1 MKQLLDAA
9 KELDEKHQRELNK
22 IQDNPPFETLTPF
35 ERHTAWPIKYKNKDM
50 KALVELTK
58 KPDKE
63 EYLLLQAWNNTRSMI
78 AKRFD
83 GVWDLHRRNWHV
95 IPFWLA
101 SAYSQ
106 QAESV
111 PFRRYFDPQTLNKY
125 TEIWQRYIIFCLI
138 TYKNDK
144 YDVQFTSE
152 QEQCLDKVL
161 QTLNDDGDAE
171 SILTVFAPELRRSP
185 TPNPDFT
192 T

>member
-1 MKQLLDAA
+1 MDKTTDSNDFSRIKSPVHIQFSYINHRYFPVDIKTDIAAATPIEARIKQLLDAA

-35 ERHTAWPIKYKNKDM
+35 EHHTAWPIKYKNKDM
-50 KALVELTK
+50 KALVELMK

-63 EYLLLQAWNNTRSMI
+63 EYLLLQAWNNMRSML
-78 AKRFD
+78 AKHFD
-83 GVWDLHRRNWHV
+83 GVWDLHHRNWHV

-101 SAYSQ
+101 SAHSQ

-125 TEIWQRYIIFCLI
+125 AEIWQRYIIFCLI

-144 YDVQFTSE
+144 Y
-152 QEQCLDKVL
+152 
-161 QTLNDDGDAE
+161 
-171 SILTVFAPELRRSP
+171 
-185 TPNPDFT
+185 
-192 T
+192 